1 MRLSLIAAG
10 IILMSA
16 NAYANTNLG
25 QQLSI
30 CAAKTD
36 KTVRLTCY
44 DELAANAKPSA
55 QIITTAKTTEIA
67 LLETPKPP
75 VTPSVVAPV
84 AVAPIVVAP
93 VVASSQVLSVDDFGL
108 QKKVIEDEVEKIYSE
123 VISVKKDALGAFVIT
138 LSNGQVWKQSNSKYY
153 KIKKGQ
159 RIFIETGALNSFLL
173 GSDERNA
180 TTRVRRLK

>member
-1 MRLSLIAAG
+1 MRLSLIAVG
-10 IILMSA
+10 IILISA

-30 CAAKTD
+30 CAANTD

-55 QIITTAKTTEIA
+55 HIMTTANTTKIA
-67 LLETPKPP
+67 PSEAPRPPATPN
-75 VTPSVVAPV
+75 VVLPLV
-84 AVAPIVVAP
+84 ATSP
-93 VVASSQVLSVDDFGL
+93 QVLSVDDFGL
-108 QKKVIEDEVEKIYSE
+108 QKKVIEDEVDKIYSE

-138 LSNGQVWKQSNSKYY
+138 LSNGQVWKQSSSKYY

-173 GSDERNA
+173 GNDDRNA

>member
-44 DELAANAKPSA
+44 DALAANAKPSA
-55 QIITTAKTTEIA
+55 HIMTTASPTKI
-67 LLETPKPP
+67 
-75 VTPSVVAPV
+75 TPSVAPRPTTP
-84 AVAPIVVAP
+84 AAPSA
-93 VVASSQVLSVDDFGL
+93 VVASPQALSVEDFGL
-108 QKKVIEDEVEKIYSE
+108 QRKVIEDEVDKIYSE
-123 VISVKKDALGAFVIT
+123 VVSIKKDALGAFIIT
-138 LSNGQVWKQSNSKYY
+138 LNNGQVWKQSSSKYY

-159 RIFIETGALNSFLL
+159 RIFIKTGALNSFLL

-180 TTRVRRLK
+180 TTRVKRLK

>member
-1 MRLSLIAAG
+1 MRLSLIAVG

-16 NAYANTNLG
+16 NAHANTNLG

-55 QIITTAKTTEIA
+55 HIMTTTNTTKIA
-67 LLETPKPP
+67 PSEAPRPLATPK
-75 VTPSVVAPV
+75 VVAPI
-84 AVAPIVVAP
+84 AA
-93 VVASSQVLSVDDFGL
+93 ASPQVLSVDDFGL
-108 QKKVIEDEVEKIYSE
+108 QKKVIEDEVDKIYSE
-123 VISVKKDALGAFVIT
+123 VISVKKDALGAFVIA
-138 LSNGQVWKQSNSKYY
+138 LSNGQVWKQSNSKNY

-173 GSDERNA
+173 GSDDRNA

>member
-84 AVAPIVVAP
+84 AVAP